1 MYAVISLRRIA
12 PQILMVVTCIIIA
25 GATPLLSAPM
35 CPQPVELEVID
46 LINQQRLSAGL
57 APLAAEMRLVE
68 AAVLH
73 SEDMA
78 LHNFFDHTGS
88 DGSSPWDRFAKAGY
102 SMIAGAENIAAGYGT
117 PAAVVTGWM
126 NSSGHRANILNRSV
140 RDIGVGYVFYSPSPY
155 GSYWT
160 ADFGSSSDVGRILPD
175 FFDVSPE
182 HWARNFIRI
191 LACHEIAVG
200 CGNGNFCPEDRV
212 TRAQMAV
219 FLVKSLAVQPSDICS
234 GNVFGD
240 VNAETVGVDF
250 CRYIETLAALGIT
263 SGCGNNNYC
272 PGSDVS
278 RAQMAVFIIRAL
290 GESPSACTGQG
301 FGDVTAQSVGEGFC
315 GFIEKFATLGI
326 TSGCGSARYCPFDS
340 VTRAQMAVFLLRA
353 FLAN

>member
-1 MYAVISLRRIA
+1 MHAVIFLRRIA
-12 PQILMVVTCIIIA
+12 PQILIVVACIIIA
-25 GATPLLSAPM
+25 GAMPLSAEM

-57 APLAAEMRLVE
+57 APLEAEMRLVE

-78 LHNFFDHTGS
+78 LHNFFNHTGS
-88 DGSSPWDRFAKAGY
+88 DGSSPWDRFARAGY
-102 SMIAGAENIAAGYGT
+102 PMIAGAENIAAGYGT
-117 PAAVVTGWM
+117 PAEVVTGWM

-140 RDIGVGYVFYSPSPY
+140 RHIGVGYVFYSPSPY

-160 ADFGSSSDVGRILPD
+160 ADFASSSDVGRTLPD

-182 HWARNFIRI
+182 YWARNFIKN
-191 LACHEIAVG
+191 LACHEITVG
-200 CGNGNFCPEDRV
+200 CGNGKFCPEDRV

-219 FLVKSLAVQPSDICS
+219 FVVKSLAVQPSDICS

-240 VNAETVGVDF
+240 VNAETVGVDS

-272 PGSDVS
+272 PGSEVS
-278 RAQMAVFIIRAL
+278 RAQMAVFIIRGI
-290 GESPSACTGQG
+290 GETPSACTGQR

-315 GFIEKFATLGI
+315 GSIEKLATLGI
-326 TSGCGSARYCPFDS
+326 TSGCGNAMYCPFDS
-340 VTRAQMAVFLLRA
+340 VTRAQMAVFLVRA
-353 FLAN
+353 LLGL

>member
-1 MYAVISLRRIA
+1 MDAAISLRRIG
-12 PQILMVVTCIIIA
+12 PQILMGVTCIIIA
-25 GATPLLSAPM
+25 GATPLLSAAL
-35 CPQPVELEVID
+35 CPQPVELEAID

-57 APLAAEMRLVE
+57 APLEAEMRLIE

-88 DGSSPWDRFAKAGY
+88 DGSSPWDRFTRAGY
-102 SMIAGAENIAAGYGT
+102 PMTAGAENIAAGYGT
-117 PAAVVTGWM
+117 PAAVVAGWM
-126 NSSGHRANILNRSV
+126 NSSGHRANILNGSV
-140 RDIGVGYVFYSPSPY
+140 RHIGVGHVFYSPSPY
-155 GSYWT
+155 GRYWT
-160 ADFGSSSDVGRILPD
+160 ADFGSSSDGGRILRD

-182 HWARNFIRI
+182 HWAGNFIRL
-191 LACHEIAVG
+191 LACHEITVG
-200 CGNGNFCPEDRV
+200 CGNGNFCPEDPV

-219 FLVKSLAVQPSDICS
+219 FLVKSLAVQPSDMCS

-240 VNAETVGVDF
+240 VNAETLGVDF

-263 SGCGNNNYC
+263 SGCDNNNYC

-290 GESPSACTGQG
+290 GESPSVCTGQR
-301 FGDVTAQSVGEGFC
+301 FGDVTAQSVGEEFC

-326 TSGCGSARYCPFDS
+326 TSGCGSGMYCPFDS